1 MNKDK
6 SVSPIAKE
14 DAVVEPSNSYAFLN
28 TIYSH
33 NTHAY
38 IYVQVD
44 SVKFLIFF
52 QIFDGLR
59 KERPGFASQLVAVRG
74 DVTLENLGL
83 TPEDRSLLEKKVSV
97 VFHCAANVRFD
108 QKLKDAVSYNTLGT
122 KRVLQ
127 LAEGMDN
134 LDVSTG

>member
-1 MNKDK
+1 
-6 SVSPIAKE
+6 
-14 DAVVEPSNSYAFLN
+14 
-28 TIYSH
+28 
-33 NTHAY
+33 
-38 IYVQVD
+38 
-44 SVKFLIFF
+44 
-52 QIFDGLR
+52 
-59 KERPGFASQLVAVRG
+59 
-74 DVTLENLGL
+74 VTLENLGL

-108 QKLKDAVSYNTLGT
+108 QKLKDAVSYNMLGT